1 MGFVLAVVAA
11 LSLVGDHLRR
21 ALVLMGVSWGF
32 SAAWLVWNALSPAV
46 GT

>member
-1 MGFVLAVVAA
+1 VAFILAVIGA

-21 ALVLMGVSWGF
+21 AVVLTGVSWGF
-32 SAAWLVWNALSPAV
+32 SAAWLLWNALSPAS